1 MVMESEDNVMSVEVT
16 LTLPENVL
24 ENAKLF
30 GDATQQEVEDVL
42 TGALELMFPM
52 VEDSPEKISSL
63 QVAALSDAEVLR
75 LAEAKMDEAQNR
87 RLGELQ
93 TRGKMDGLSAD
104 ERYELLALL
113 RIYQIGQL
121 RKSEALVEAVRRG
134 LREPLKP

>member
-1 MVMESEDNVMSVEVT
+1 MSVEVT

-30 GDATQQEVEDVL
+30 GDATQQGIEDVL
-42 TGALELMFPM
+42 TDALELMFPM
-52 VEDSPEKISSL
+52 VEDSLEKISSL

-93 TRGKMDGLSAD
+93 TKGKVDGLSAD

-121 RKSEALVEAVRRG
+121 RKSEALAEAVQRG
-134 LREPLKP
+134 LREPLKL

>member
-1 MVMESEDNVMSVEVT
+1 MSVEVT
-16 LTLPENVL
+16 LTLPENIL

-42 TGALELMFPM
+42 TDALELMFPM
-52 VEDSPEKISSL
+52 VEDSPEKIGSL

-75 LAEAKMDEAQNR
+75 LAAAKMDEAQNR

-93 TRGKMDGLSAD
+93 TKGKVDGLSGD

-121 RKSEALVEAVRRG
+121 RKSEALAEAVQRG